1 MNRLMQRHPNL
12 LLKAIQLVVLGA
24 LSGTLLFAPACGSG
38 HSPANPASSPVMLLS
53 ISVNPSTGA
62 IPLGGMLQLSAI
74 GTFSDKSAKDISN
87 SVVWASS
94 APTVAAVTPSGQ
106 VNGEAQGGATVTAAQ
121 GSVSGSASVSIL
133 PAMLVSLTVSA
144 DNPSIPVGQ
153 STQVR
158 ARGTFTDNSSR
169 DATTLVTW
177 FSSPT
182 SVATINSAGL
192 ATGVAVGS
200 TTIKATSG
208 SINGSTGLT
217 VTAVPN
223 FTISASP
230 ASFSVVQGNQGTS
243 TITTTLSGGFNS
255 AISLS
260 ASGMPSGTTVSF
272 KPNPIPAP
280 GSGNSTMTITVGS
293 STPVG
298 TYPVTVTGNG
308 GGIQQTATVTL
319 TISAVPNFMIS
330 ASPASLSVVQGT
342 QGTSTLTTTISGGF
356 NSAISLSA
364 SGMPS
369 GTTVTFNPNPIPAP
383 GSGDSTLTI
392 TVGSST
398 PVGTYPLT
406 VTGNG
411 GGIQQNTTVTLTV
424 TAPVLVSIAV
434 TPVNPSIAV
443 GKQQPF
449 TATGSYTDGTK
460 SDLTSSVT
468 WNSDNPQVA
477 TVNNAGVAVAVNVGT
492 ANISAS
498 YQGQNAG
505 TTLTVQPAQQPPD
518 TTLRISYPD
527 ASTID
532 LCAMIYVF
540 DPDQQLAECCGCV
553 VSADGLRTL
562 SWQNDLMGNPL
573 TGVKSKP
580 GVVNIVAADHA
591 SNPTCDASVISPSGS
606 LVYWFTHLAPAGNG
620 SYSVQERS
628 ATSSPPTAAQISA
641 LQAQCYFVEVLG
653 SGQGICT
660 CGVGN

>member
-38 HSPANPASSPVMLLS
+38 HSPANPASSSPVMLLS

-153 STQVR
+153 STQAR
-158 ARGTFTDNSSR
+158 AQGTFTDNSSR

-272 KPNPIPAP
+272 KPN
-280 GSGNSTMTITVGS
+280 
-293 STPVG
+293 
-298 TYPVTVTGNG
+298 
-308 GGIQQTATVTL
+308 
-319 TISAVPNFMIS
+319 
-330 ASPASLSVVQGT
+330 
-342 QGTSTLTTTISGGF
+342 
-356 NSAISLSA
+356 
-364 SGMPS
+364 
-369 GTTVTFNPNPIPAP
+369 
-383 GSGDSTLTI
+383 
-392 TVGSST
+392 
-398 PVGTYPLT
+398 
-406 VTGNG
+406 
-411 GGIQQNTTVTLTV
+411 
-424 TAPVLVSIAV
+424 
-434 TPVNPSIAV
+434 
-443 GKQQPF
+443 
-449 TATGSYTDGTK
+449 
-460 SDLTSSVT
+460 
-468 WNSDNPQVA
+468 
-477 TVNNAGVAVAVNVGT
+477 
-492 ANISAS
+492 
-498 YQGQNAG
+498 
-505 TTLTVQPAQQPPD
+505 
-518 TTLRISYPD
+518 
-527 ASTID
+527 
-532 LCAMIYVF
+532 
-540 DPDQQLAECCGCV
+540 
-553 VSADGLRTL
+553 
-562 SWQNDLMGNPL
+562 
-573 TGVKSKP
+573 
-580 GVVNIVAADHA
+580 
-591 SNPTCDASVISPSGS
+591 
-606 LVYWFTHLAPAGNG
+606 
-620 SYSVQERS
+620 
-628 ATSSPPTAAQISA
+628 
-641 LQAQCYFVEVLG
+641 
-653 SGQGICT
+653 
-660 CGVGN
+660 